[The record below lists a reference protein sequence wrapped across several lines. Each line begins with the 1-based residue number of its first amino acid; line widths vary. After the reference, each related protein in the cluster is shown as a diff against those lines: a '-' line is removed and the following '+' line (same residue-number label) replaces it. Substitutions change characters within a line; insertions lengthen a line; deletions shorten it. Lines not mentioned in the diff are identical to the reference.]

1 MKEDECRDNQKYKAT
16 LKTSHKTSK
25 ENKAW
30 TATRL
35 PLPLK
40 VKRD

>member
-1 MKEDECRDNQKYKAT
+1 MKKDEFRDNQKYKAT
-16 LKTSHKTSK
+16 VKTSHKTSK
-25 ENKAW
+25 EIKAW